1 MQDCRESKKNRYHES
16 KAVDEQ
22 ENGCWKGSRVLLR
35 ETVKGGGPRWLVPD
49 ATVTWLNVPS
59 PGIWRINRPDTRE
72 LGGVRLGKRARRAVN
87 EWFTAILVAAI
98 FMLVVRVFLF
108 APYEVHGESMY
119 PTFKGEEL
127 LIVNM
132 WIYHVS
138 EPQYGDIVVFHT
150 DDDRDFIKR
159 VIGKPGDRIS
169 VERGRVIRNGKPL
182 TEPYIRKD
190 SFTGPQIKR
199 MPETVVPK
207 GHLFVLGD
215 NRANSRDSR
224 DLGAIKVSEV
234 VGRADIKVKPLRDFK
249 LLFR

>member
-1 MQDCRESKKNRYHES
+1 MGKK
-16 KAVDEQ
+16 
-22 ENGCWKGSRVLLR
+22 
-35 ETVKGGGPRWLVPD
+35 
-49 ATVTWLNVPS
+49 
-59 PGIWRINRPDTRE
+59 
-72 LGGVRLGKRARRAVN
+72 ARRAVN
-87 EWFTAILVAAI
+87 EWLTAILVAAI
-98 FMLVVRVFLF
+98 LMLVVRVFLF

-119 PTFKGEEL
+119 PTFKGKEL

-138 EPQYGDIVVFHT
+138 EPEYGDIVVFHT
-150 DDDRDFIKR
+150 EEDRDFIKR
-159 VIGKPGDRIS
+159 VIGKPGDRIA
-169 VERGRVIRNGKPL
+169 VEGGRVIRNGKPL

-190 SFTGPQIKR
+190 PFAGPQVKRR

-215 NRANSRDSR
+215 NRSNSRDSR

-234 VGRADIKVKPLRDFK
+234 VGRADIKVKPLRDFR